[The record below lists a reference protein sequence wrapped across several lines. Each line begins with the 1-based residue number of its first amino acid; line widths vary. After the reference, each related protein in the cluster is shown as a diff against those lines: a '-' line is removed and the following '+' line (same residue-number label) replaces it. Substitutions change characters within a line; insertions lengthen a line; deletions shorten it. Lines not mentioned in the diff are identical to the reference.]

1 MSNLR
6 LRIDKYLEGDESRPP
21 KVFAKIYPLSESGA
35 KRTSSTSAKQAMIP
49 ISHLPAHATSIDLE
63 PGRYYVEAVLPSGE
77 ILSDDVEVRKPIED
91 LVLSADDSP
100 HEWLGWQHLVGN
112 VQTTGYVPPMVMESA
127 PPPSTRRATGRK
139 KGRRRAGTVL
149 TKGPRATGRAFRKGG
164 GDAKAKGVK
173 VGRKK
178 SAKRSRA
185 PGGSVLE
192 AVFEAAPSAPMM
204 PPPELDLDK
213 PIAYLSHPHPPLV
226 NHQQGHLAWPWLADL
241 SVSDPNALVHALNEN
256 QQPFEVPP
264 VTRDATRAVFRVSWS
279 SSYQG
284 NVESLENRV
293 AKASRCFAVV
303 PRRTSVELVSLPIP
317 WKVVETEREADI
329 EVAIQEPSEPGG
341 FCSSA
346 VARDEELGTLLGYL
360 SSGALPTAR
369 QMAETAKLMLYDK
382 FINPFAAAAGA
393 YALVGTALQAT
404 DREWHDWVRNLMN
417 SFPHIPDGAIQWG
430 QLNLRMRRSAEDFL
444 EAKNAFKIAYKRGLP
459 FYSMGMRWLLDGLES
474 AARDDAEAEEMLRN
488 VRRLAWRTHYQ
499 QPFTII
505 RLGGDQ
511 SV

>member
-35 KRTSSTSAKQAMIP
+35 KRTSSTSATQAMIP
-49 ISHLPAHATSIDLE
+49 ISHLPAHATTVDLE
-63 PGRYYVEAVLPSGE
+63 PGRYYVEAMLPSGE
-77 ILSDDVEVRKPIED
+77 ILSDDVELSEPIQE
-91 LVLSADDSP
+91 LVLSGDDSP
-100 HEWLGWQHLVGN
+100 HEWLSWQHLVGN
-112 VQTTGYVPPMVMESA
+112 VQSTSYASQVESA
-127 PPPSTRRATGRK
+127 PPPPAPKGRK
-139 KGRRRAGTVL
+139 KMVKGGRAG
-149 TKGPRATGRAFRKGG
+149 A
-164 GDAKAKGVK
+164 AKAGGK
-173 VGRKK
+173 R

-185 PGGSVLE
+185 LGGAAALE
-192 AVFEAAPSAPMM
+192 VAFDAAPSPPMAAP
-204 PPPELDLDK
+204 EVDLNK
-213 PIAYLSHPHPPLV
+213 PIAYLSHAHPPLV
-226 NHQQGHLAWPWLADL
+226 NQEMGHLAWPFLANL
-241 SVSDPNALVHALNEN
+241 SFSDPNALVQALNEN
-256 QQPFEVPP
+256 QNPLEVPP
-264 VTRDATRAVFRVSWS
+264 VTRDAGHAVFRVSWAS
-279 SSYQG
+279 SPQG
-284 NVESLENRV
+284 NVESLQNRV

-303 PRRTSVELVSLPIP
+303 PRQTSVELISLPIP

-329 EVAIQEPSEPGG
+329 EVVIQEPAEASG

-369 QMAETAKLMLYDK
+369 QMAETAKGMLYDK
-382 FINPFAAAAGA
+382 MLNPFAAAAGA

-404 DREWHDWVRNLMN
+404 DKEWHGWVSNLMH

-430 QLNLRMRRSAEDFL
+430 QLNLRMRRSADDFV
-444 EAKNAFKIAYKRGLP
+444 EAKNAFKTAYKRGLP

-474 AARDDAEAEEMLRN
+474 ASRDDPEAEEMLKN

-499 QPFTII
+499 QAFTII

>member
-77 ILSDDVEVRKPIED
+77 ILSDDVEVSKPVEE

-100 HEWLGWQHLVGN
+100 HEWLSWQHLVGN
-112 VQTTGYVPPMVMESA
+112 VQTTGYVSPMEPVMESA
-127 PPPSTRRATGRK
+127 PRPSAVPASARRTSARK
-139 KGRRRAGTVL
+139 KGRGKVS
-149 TKGPRATGRAFRKGG
+149 TKGA
-164 GDAKAKGVK
+164 
-173 VGRKK
+173 RKK

-185 PGGSVLE
+185 LGSSAGVEL
-192 AVFEAAPSAPMM
+192 AFEAAPSAPMM

-226 NHQQGHLAWPWLADL
+226 NHQQGHLAWPWLANL
-241 SVSDPNALVHALNEN
+241 SFADPNALVHALNEN
-256 QQPFEVPP
+256 QQPLEVPA
-264 VTRDATRAVFRVSWS
+264 VTRDATHAVFRVSWS

-329 EVAIQEPSEPGG
+329 EVVIQEPSEPGG

-382 FINPFAAAAGA
+382 FMNPFAAAAGA

-474 AARDDAEAEEMLRN
+474 AARDDAEAEEMLKN

-499 QPFTII
+499 QAFTII

>member
-21 KVFAKIYPLSESGA
+21 KVFARIYPLSESGA
-35 KRTSSTSAKQAMIP
+35 KRTSSTSAKQAMVP

-77 ILSDDVEVRKPIED
+77 ILSDDVELSQPAQE
-91 LVLSADDSP
+91 LVLRADDSP
-100 HEWLGWQHLVGN
+100 HEWLSWQHLVGN
-112 VQTTGYVPPMVMESA
+112 VQSTAYVPRMESA
-127 PPPSTRRATGRK
+127 PPPSPRRTTGRK
-139 KGRRRAGTVL
+139 KGGGRVS
-149 TKGPRATGRAFRKGG
+149 TKGR
-164 GDAKAKGVK
+164 
-173 VGRKK
+173 RKK

-185 PGGSVLE
+185 RGSSAGLE
-192 AVFEAAPSAPMM
+192 AASEAAPSAPMM
-204 PPPELDLDK
+204 APPELDLDR

-226 NHQQGHLAWPWLADL
+226 NHELGHLAWPWLANL
-241 SVSDPNALVHALNEN
+241 PFSDPNALVHTLNEN
-256 QQPFEVPP
+256 QIPLEVPP
-264 VTRDATRAVFRVSWS
+264 VTRDAAHAVFRVSWS

-303 PRRTSVELVSLPIP
+303 PRRSSVELVSLPIP

-329 EVAIQEPSEPGG
+329 EVAIQEPAEPGG

-369 QMAETAKLMLYDK
+369 QMAETAKGMLYDK
-382 FINPFAAAAGA
+382 FVNPFAAAAGA
-393 YALVGTALQAT
+393 YALVGTALQAI
-404 DREWHDWVRNLMN
+404 DKEWHGWVRNLMN
-417 SFPHIPDGAIQWG
+417 SFPYIPDGAIQWG
-430 QLNLRMRRSAEDFL
+430 QLKIRMRRSPDDIL
-444 EAKNAFKIAYKRGLP
+444 EAKNAFKTAYKRGLP

-474 AARDDAEAEEMLRN
+474 ASRDDPEAEEMLRN

-499 QPFTII
+499 QAFTII